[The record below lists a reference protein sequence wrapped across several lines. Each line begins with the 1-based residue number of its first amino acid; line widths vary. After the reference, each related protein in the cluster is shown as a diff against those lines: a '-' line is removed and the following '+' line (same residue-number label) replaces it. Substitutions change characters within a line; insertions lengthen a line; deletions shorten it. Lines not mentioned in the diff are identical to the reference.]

1 MLGVSRGGN
10 TAVDIA
16 AARLLFAWKA
26 EIAMAV
32 VVVRPNGD
40 AASPLASAVAD
51 GADGQLVVAGGPAVR
66 RAVPDSLIVAAVLLA
81 ACRALHRFL
90 NLQAQ
95 RVTAGGA

>member
-40 AASPLASAVAD
+40 AAGV
-51 GADGQLVVAGGPAVR
+51 GGRDVGVEELLPEVPHFSVR
-66 RAVPDSLIVAAVLLA
+66 SHV
-81 ACRALHRFL
+81 
-90 NLQAQ
+90 N
-95 RVTAGGA
+95 